1 MQLRL
6 PRITDAKDLI
16 ITTLVLLFASSLMI
30 SRHEGGLQNIRKAS
44 VTVLS
49 YLEQPLSNIRVYRQ
63 ALNTNTYLQ
72 RQNVLLQDELSRL
85 RSVEQQNRI
94 LRELLNFREEMD
106 YPLIPA
112 TVVSKELTS
121 LNNAMT
127 IHYRSDRQV
136 QTGSVQTGMPFVNS
150 DGLVGT
156 VILTTGSYAQ
166 VMPYTHSLFKVSARI
181 QESRAY
187 GIVSWPGRSYEELI
201 MQHVP
206 RTIEVEPGQVVETSG
221 YSNQYPAHIPIGQVT
236 RVEPNEGMETQTI
249 YLRPFVNL
257 HTLAEGFLIDYAPD
271 PTIQEL
277 ADQQQALFR

>member
-30 SRHEGGLQNIRKAS
+30 SRHEGGLQNIRKMS

-94 LRELLNFREEMD
+94 LRELLNFREEVD
-106 YPLIPA
+106 YPLIPV

-127 IHYRSDRQV
+127 IRFNS
-136 QTGSVQTGMPFVNS
+136 GSAHTGMPLVNS
-150 DGLVGT
+150 DGLIGT
-156 VILTTGSYAQ
+156 VILTSGNFAQ
-166 VMPYTHSLFKVSARI
+166 VMPYTHSLFKVSGRI

-187 GIVSWPGRSYEELI
+187 GIVSWPGRSDEELI

-206 RTIEVEPGQVVETSG
+206 RTIQVEPGQVVETSG
-221 YSNQYPAHIPIGQVT
+221 YSNQYPAHIPVGEVT
-236 RVEPNEGMETQTI
+236 RVEPDRGMETQTI
-249 YLRPFVNL
+249 FLRPFVNL
-257 HTLAEGFLIDYAPD
+257 HTLAEGFLVDYAPD
-271 PTIQEL
+271 STIQEL
-277 ADQQQALFR
+277 ADQNQALFR